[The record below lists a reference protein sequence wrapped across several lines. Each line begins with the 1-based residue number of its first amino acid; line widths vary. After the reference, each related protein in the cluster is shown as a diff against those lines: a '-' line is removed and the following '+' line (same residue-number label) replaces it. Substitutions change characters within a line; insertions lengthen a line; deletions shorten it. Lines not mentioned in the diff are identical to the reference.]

1 MKDNLIL
8 VSKIAGKSFLK
19 WLLIVVLGTFISV
32 LFFLILLFQNFSL
45 AGGGHG
51 NALAFIINFFFN
63 NLPGFILFVG
73 APIFLFLYFMIANK
87 ISIQE
92 FIHQIYKNKAGDVL
106 ESKVTNIVDKV
117 TDKNDWLKTISN
129 ETLLRAKL
137 LETNRLSEDSS
148 KVKKKAIAYLFK
160 KISLND
166 IDFTN
171 KDLKLSNVISSRL
184 NNFILEKS
192 KPSFLLF
199 WILVVLQI
207 VLFIWAQF

>member
-1 MKDNLIL
+1 
-8 VSKIAGKSFLK
+8 
-19 WLLIVVLGTFISV
+19 
-32 LFFLILLFQNFSL
+32 
-45 AGGGHG
+45 
-51 NALAFIINFFFN
+51 
-63 NLPGFILFVG
+63 
-73 APIFLFLYFMIANK
+73 MIANK

-106 ESKVTNIVDKV
+106 ESKVTRIVDKV

-171 KDLKLSNVISSRL
+171 KDLKLSNVLSSKL

-199 WILVVLQI
+199 WILIILQI
-207 VLFIWAQF
+207 ILFIWAQF